1 MDIDARVEAWVA
13 LQAMA
18 LPPLAL
24 AALLRALGDPAAVLR
39 AGAAERR
46 RIAGTLAG
54 DAAARA
60 PDPARVATALQWLG
74 EPGHDFVAWDD
85 DDFPPQLLETADP
98 PPLLYCLG
106 RRELLRGTLFAIV
119 GSRNATDQGV
129 ADAQAFAAALGAAGL
144 TIVSGLAAGIDA
156 AAHRGA
162 LESPGGTI
170 AVTGTGL
177 DRVYPARHRELA
189 HAIAE
194 RGLLVSEF
202 GPGTPPRRQNFPRR
216 NRIVSGLARGVLVV
230 EATLSSGSLITARL
244 AAEQGR
250 EVFALPGSIHSPFS
264 KGCHRLIREGA
275 KLVETAPD
283 VLAELQ
289 LPGPAPAT
297 APPAAGAPPADP
309 DACAILGRLGHGPV
323 AADVLAAATGWA
335 AGRVAAALA
344 LLELD
349 GRVARL
355 PGGRWQ
361 RRSGSAAGGP

>member
-1 MDIDARVEAWVA
+1 MDIDARVEAWVS

-18 LPPLAL
+18 LPPRAL

-46 RIAGTLAG
+46 RIVGSLAG
-54 DAAARA
+54 DAAART
-60 PDPARVATALQWLG
+60 PDSERLAAALEWLA

-85 DDFPPQLLETADP
+85 DDFPAQLLETADP

-106 RRELLRGTLFAIV
+106 RRDLLRGTLFAIA
-119 GSRNATDQGV
+119 GSRNATDQGI

-144 TIVSGLAAGIDA
+144 TVVSGLAAGIDA

-162 LESPGGTI
+162 LASAGGTI

-177 DRVYPARHRELA
+177 DRVYPAGNRDLA
-189 HAIAE
+189 HALAE

-216 NRIVSGLARGVLVV
+216 NRIVSGLSRGVLIV

-264 KGCHRLIREGA
+264 KGCHLLIREGA
-275 KLVETAPD
+275 KLVETAQD
-283 VLAELQ
+283 ILSELQ
-289 LPGPAPAT
+289 LPAPVA
-297 APPAAGAPPADP
+297 APPTAAAAATVLPADP

-323 AADVLAAATGWA
+323 DADTLATTTGWA
-335 AGRVAAALA
+335 AGRIAAALA

-349 GRVARL
+349 GCVARL

-361 RRSGSAAGGP
+361 RRS